1 MMSTTARVEKGNE
14 TTIHHPSYIHK
25 KLGWLLGGFVA
36 LCGALTV
43 AELAASLPRSGGDYV
58 YLYEGYGPLAA
69 FLSGW
74 VSFLIGFGG
83 PIALSAFAAAKYLLV
98 PLHLDESIVPL
109 AQKGVATLAI
119 LAFAVLVLGILQI
132 GAAPILIPVTIWI
145 WATTEFMPALLITIY
160 LIVVGLADNV
170 LKPMLMGRGLNTP
183 MLVIFIGV
191 LGGTL
196 AHGIVGLFI
205 GPIILAVAW
214 ELMMAWIRED
224 QTEATPVDAGQGTEK
239 ATGLT

>member
-1 MMSTTARVEKGNE
+1 
-14 TTIHHPSYIHK
+14 
-25 KLGWLLGGFVA
+25 
-36 LCGALTV
+36 
-43 AELAASLPRSGGDYV
+43 
-58 YLYEGYGPLAA
+58 
-69 FLSGW
+69 
-74 VSFLIGFGG
+74 
-83 PIALSAFAAAKYLLV
+83 
-98 PLHLDESIVPL
+98 
-109 AQKGVATLAI
+109 
-119 LAFAVLVLGILQI
+119 
-132 GAAPILIPVTIWI
+132 
-145 WATTEFMPALLITIY
+145 MPALLITIY